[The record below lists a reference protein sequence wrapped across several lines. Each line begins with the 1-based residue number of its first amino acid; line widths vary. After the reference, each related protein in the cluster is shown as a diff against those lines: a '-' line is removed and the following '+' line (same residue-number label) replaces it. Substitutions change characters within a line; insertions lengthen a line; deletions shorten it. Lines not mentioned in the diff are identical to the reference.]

1 MDFTNALTVFVN
13 GGRSEALFILFPS
26 GLLSL
31 FLGVLALKYLNG
43 GYSFGLGVT
52 LCLIGLIFLVYGYTA
67 LGKYENWHSMTLEA
81 YAADSHTAIASELDR
96 MNKYNGYTKQ
106 NFIGAGVVTLVALV
120 LIFIVKV
127 GWLSGIGTGLIY
139 ISFIAL
145 MIEGGF
151 SASRAEVYTKFLTEK
166 VTASSE
172 IRP

>member
-1 MDFTNALTVFVN
+1 MDFAQALTVFIS
-13 GGRSEALFILFPS
+13 GGKNEALFILFPS
-26 GLLSL
+26 GLLALL
-31 FLGVLALKYLNG
+31 FGGLALKHLNG
-43 GYSFGLGVT
+43 GFSFGLGGA

-67 LGKYENWHSMTLEA
+67 LGKYKNWHSMALEA

-96 MNKYNGYTKQ
+96 MNEYNGYTKQ
-106 NFIGAGVVTLVALV
+106 NFIGAGIVTLVALV
-120 LIFIVKV
+120 LIFLVKV

-151 SASRAEVYTKFLTEK
+151 SASRAEAYTKFLKEK
-166 VTASSE
+166 VTSSSE